1 MGDVIVIGGKGGT
14 GKTTISALL
23 VLDLA
28 KKAQGGVLAVDA
40 DPNSNLCD
48 ALGLK
53 DVGTVADIV
62 DEIAKKPESVP
73 RNMGKDAFVEYRIH
87 TGITESE
94 GFDLLVMGRPEGPGC
109 YCYINNVLR
118 NCMAKLIADYR
129 YIIIDNEAGLE
140 HFSRKTTRA
149 CSEMI
154 VVSDATAVGLRSAR
168 RIFELADELG
178 IFSQRRF
185 LFVNKVEGPKDAGSM
200 EKDCRLDKVFFI
212 PYDGAVSDLSAKGVS
227 LTCLAQDSAMK
238 QAVVKAGE
246 IIWPKN

>member
-1 MGDVIVIGGKGGT
+1 MGDVIAIGGKGGT

-23 VLDLA
+23 VLELA

-53 DVGTVADIV
+53 DAGTIAEIV
-62 DEIAKKPESVP
+62 DEVARNPESVP
-73 RNMGKDAFVEYRIH
+73 QGMGKDAFIEYKIH
-87 TGITESE
+87 SGITESQ

-129 YIIIDNEAGLE
+129 YVIIDNEAGLE
-140 HFSRKTTRA
+140 HFSRKTTRV

-154 VVSDATAVGLRSAR
+154 VVSDATVVGLRSAR

-178 IFSQRRF
+178 ISSKRRF
-185 LFVNKVEGPKDAGSM
+185 LFVNKVEGPRDTGIM

-212 PYDGAVSDLSAKGVS
+212 PYDDAVSDLSAKGVS
-227 LTCLAQDSAMK
+227 LTCLAQDSAMR
-238 QAVVKAGE
+238 QAIVKAGE

>member
-1 MGDVIVIGGKGGT
+1 MGDVIAIGGKGGT
-14 GKTTISALL
+14 GKTTTSALL
-23 VLDLA
+23 VLELA

-53 DVGTVADIV
+53 DAGTIAEIV
-62 DEIAKKPESVP
+62 DEVARNPESVP
-73 RNMGKDAFVEYRIH
+73 QGMGKDAFIEYKIH
-87 TGITESE
+87 SGITESQ

-129 YIIIDNEAGLE
+129 YVIIDNEAGLE

-154 VVSDATAVGLRSAR
+154 VVSDATVVGLRSAR

-178 IFSQRRF
+178 ISSKRRF
-185 LFVNKVEGPKDAGSM
+185 LFVNKVEGPRDTGSM

-212 PYDGAVSDLSAKGVS
+212 PYDDAVSDLSAKGVS
-227 LTCLAQDSAMK
+227 LTCLAQDSAMR
-238 QAVVKAGE
+238 QAIVKAGE

>member
-1 MGDVIVIGGKGGT
+1 MNDVIVIGGKGGT

-28 KKAQGGVLAVDA
+28 RKAQGGVLAVDA

-53 DVGTVADIV
+53 DVGTIADIV
-62 DEIAKKPESVP
+62 DEVAKNPESVP
-73 RNMGKDAFVEYRIH
+73 KNMGKDAFIEYRIH

-118 NCMAKLIADYR
+118 NCMAKLIDDYR
-129 YIIIDNEAGLE
+129 YIVIDNEAGLE

-154 VVSDATAVGLRSAR
+154 VVSDTTAVGLRSAG

-178 IFSQRRF
+178 ISSKRRF
-185 LFVNKVEGPKDAGSM
+185 LFVNKVEGPKDTGSM
-200 EKDCRLDKVFFI
+200 GKDCRLDKVFFI
-212 PYDGAVSDLSAKGVS
+212 PYDAAVSDLSAKGVS
-227 LTCLAQDSAMK
+227 LSCLAQDSAMR
-238 QAVVKAGE
+238 QAIVKAGE
-246 IIWPKN
+246 VIWPKN